1 MADLPSTLVPCD
13 IGALLEFIGRQSWVD
28 VGKSDSRVQELLALD
43 IPAQRIIESLQL
55 RMRHLYLESTLLMTT
70 LQGNSTAD
78 ITGGNELLE
87 VHPRSRGS
95 NLGRSHFGSLGRAL
109 ASAASVNATPPA
121 TPTVD
126 AALGLSRFSTADHTE
141 RAHAANDELELQ
153 EPSDSDMEAVN
164 MHVLPNNPLCP
175 IAAVDVHG
183 RLVADR
189 SSSNIDSVLRLLSP
203 LHSRPTRRA
212 LLDPAF
218 QKVLSRYIRLDMI
231 DSPWLCHRHRV
242 PITVPVC
249 NWSLDD
255 PSDEMANE
263 TELAQPVD
271 QRVRQ
276 VQGSA
281 RRGGSSISSIRQ
293 RRSRTGA
300 SIVSLGMTSGP
311 SSSQSPAIAIPD
323 AAAAVGTSG
332 PAHSFTT
339 HRTSDA
345 DILDSSNVGSTAHAN
360 DRFARP
366 LVESQPGTLLVVDP
380 AGSDNM
386 VARLLVLN
394 PFTYHGMLEL
404 LFERSMDD
412 GSVKLSQIHAVA
424 RCRSRD
430 GLYEYERK
438 HINMVM
444 STISAVVWDVVTEAA
459 D

>member
-1 MADLPSTLVPCD
+1 
-13 IGALLEFIGRQSWVD
+13 
-28 VGKSDSRVQELLALD
+28 
-43 IPAQRIIESLQL
+43 
-55 RMRHLYLESTLLMTT
+55 
-70 LQGNSTAD
+70 
-78 ITGGNELLE
+78 
-87 VHPRSRGS
+87 
-95 NLGRSHFGSLGRAL
+95 
-109 ASAASVNATPPA
+109 
-121 TPTVD
+121 
-126 AALGLSRFSTADHTE
+126 
-141 RAHAANDELELQ
+141 
-153 EPSDSDMEAVN
+153 
-164 MHVLPNNPLCP
+164 
-175 IAAVDVHG
+175 
-183 RLVADR
+183 
-189 SSSNIDSVLRLLSP
+189 
-203 LHSRPTRRA
+203 
-212 LLDPAF
+212 
-218 QKVLSRYIRLDMI
+218 
-231 DSPWLCHRHRV
+231 
-242 PITVPVC
+242 
-249 NWSLDD
+249 
-255 PSDEMANE
+255 MANE

-281 RRGGSSISSIRQ
+281 RRGGSSIGSIRQ
-293 RRSRTGA
+293 RRNRTGA
-300 SIVSLGMTSGP
+300 SIVSLGMTSVP

-323 AAAAVGTSG
+323 AAPVGTSG
-332 PAHSFTT
+332 PALSFAT
-339 HRTSDA
+339 HCTSDA

-424 RCRSRD
+424 RCRRRD

>member
-1 MADLPSTLVPCD
+1 
-13 IGALLEFIGRQSWVD
+13 
-28 VGKSDSRVQELLALD
+28 
-43 IPAQRIIESLQL
+43 
-55 RMRHLYLESTLLMTT
+55 
-70 LQGNSTAD
+70 
-78 ITGGNELLE
+78 
-87 VHPRSRGS
+87 
-95 NLGRSHFGSLGRAL
+95 
-109 ASAASVNATPPA
+109 
-121 TPTVD
+121 
-126 AALGLSRFSTADHTE
+126 
-141 RAHAANDELELQ
+141 
-153 EPSDSDMEAVN
+153 MEAVN

-311 SSSQSPAIAIPD
+311 SSSQSPAIAILD
-323 AAAAVGTSG
+323 AAAAIGTSG
-332 PAHSFTT
+332 PAHSFAT

-345 DILDSSNVGSTAHAN
+345 DILDSSNVGGTAHAN

-424 RCRSRD
+424 RCRRRD